1 MTATKQN
8 QFWKLRSKHGRDTLF
23 SNPQTL
29 WQAACEY
36 FQWCD
41 DNPLYSSEMMKA
53 GPLSGEFVSI
63 PHARPYTIEGFCRY
77 CGTGVNY
84 LQNLKNTAT
93 PEMQEVIDMIQA
105 TIRQQKFEG
114 AAVGLFN
121 SAIISRDLGL
131 KEYTPQNSTIHIT
144 VANNDEREI
153 IEGL

>member
-8 QFWKLRSKHGRDTLF
+8 QFWKLRSKHGRDQLF
-23 SNPQTL
+23 SAPQTL
-29 WQAACEY
+29 WEAACEY

-41 DNPLYSSEMMKA
+41 ENPLYTSEMMKA

-63 PHARPYTIEGFCRY
+63 PHTRPYTIEGFCRY

-84 LQNLKNTAT
+84 LRNLRNTST
-93 PEMQEVIDMIQA
+93 PEMQEVIDMIEA

-114 AAVGLFN
+114 AAVGVFN

-131 KEYTPQNSTIHIT
+131 KEYTPPSGSIHIT
-144 VANNDEREI
+144 VNNNDERNI